1 MKRYRAIK
9 GASKMRD
16 IIAGI
21 SIFAFAGSI
30 VIIGVGLGLSIVPLI
45 IGGVVLFAVSS
56 LVAMGSRH

>member
-1 MKRYRAIK
+1 
-9 GASKMRD
+9 MRD
-16 IIAGI
+16 IITGI

-30 VIIGVGLGLSIVPLI
+30 VIIGVGIGLSIVPLI

>member
-1 MKRYRAIK
+1 
-9 GASKMRD
+9 MRD

-30 VIIGVGLGLSIVPLI
+30 VIIGVGIGLSIVPLI

-56 LVAMGSRH
+56 LMAMGSRH